1 MVGLKMTFCLGVL
14 LTPYFK
20 IEFHLRLLF
29 VISSFNLDEL
39 VVERLL
45 MELRSNTLT
54 LVFPSGY
61 IHIVGIVTLGL
72 TFLGLA
78 FGTEV
83 SAARLV
89 TVESVSCHKLADLEE
104 IFKTQGLLKFLIELE
119 LSTRYIY
126 IAVELFLESLDFLES
141 LLETLL
147 VTSHTYILPHNVA
160 KLLVKRI
167 NGLLTLDRKESVDT
181 RLYSLLSLLKL
192 RGINVSL
199 RL

>member
-61 IHIVGIVTLGL
+61 IHIVGIVTLSL
-72 TFLGLA
+72 TFLCLA
-78 FGTEV
+78 FDTEV

-89 TVESVSCHKLADLEE
+89 TVESVSCHKLADL
-104 IFKTQGLLKFLIELE
+104 
-119 LSTRYIY
+119 
-126 IAVELFLESLDFLES
+126 
-141 LLETLL
+141 
-147 VTSHTYILPHNVA
+147 
-160 KLLVKRI
+160 
-167 NGLLTLDRKESVDT
+167 
-181 RLYSLLSLLKL
+181 
-192 RGINVSL
+192 
-199 RL
+199 